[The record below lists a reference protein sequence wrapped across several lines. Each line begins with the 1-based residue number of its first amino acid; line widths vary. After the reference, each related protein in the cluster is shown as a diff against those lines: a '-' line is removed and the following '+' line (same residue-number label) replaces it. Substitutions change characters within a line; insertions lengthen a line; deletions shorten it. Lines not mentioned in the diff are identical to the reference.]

1 MPKDELKWTVRIAR
15 AEGEAVTAVAAAQG
29 RTLNDYVIRAVRTQ
43 MLIDASGLEWNT
55 AMRLIRDA
63 TEPISRAA
71 NFAAIHAAAAL
82 LLVKEV
88 LRTRLSADGLPDAII
103 REQVD
108 LLVDNAVD
116 TATAIF
122 ADPRIQSAYG
132 WVERPL
138 TEDDVPAWVR
148 LEEDEDDRDAEG
160 PCLD

>member
-1 MPKDELKWTVRIAR
+1 VVRA
-15 AEGEAVTAVAAAQG
+15 
-29 RTLNDYVIRAVRTQ
+29 LRTQ
-43 MLIDASGLEWNT
+43 ALIDASGMEWHT
-55 AMRLIRDA
+55 ATRLIRDA

-88 LRTRLSADGLPDAII
+88 LRARPADDGLPGAII

-116 TATAIF
+116 KATALF
-122 ADPRIQSAYG
+122 ADPRTQAAFG

-138 TEDDVPAWVR
+138 TEDDVPEWVR
-148 LEEDEDDRDAEG
+148 LVEDDDDGDAED
-160 PCLD
+160 PYLD

>member
-1 MPKDELKWTVRIAR
+1 MPKDELKWTIRIAR

-43 MLIDASGLEWNT
+43 ILIDASGMEWNT
-55 AMRLIRDA
+55 ATRLIRDA
-63 TEPISRAA
+63 TEPISRAV

-88 LRTRLSADGLPDAII
+88 LRARTQADGLPDALI

-116 TATAIF
+116 KATAIF
-122 ADPRIQSAYG
+122 ADPRTQAAYG

-138 TEDDVPAWVR
+138 TEDDVPEWVR
-148 LEEDEDDRDAEG
+148 LVENEDDQDAED
-160 PCLD
+160 PYLD